1 MTLSEHSIKR
11 PITVIVLFLVIAI
24 LGILGY
30 FGLQAELMPKFTPPS
45 MNVQVVYPGASPT
58 EVENSLT
65 RKLEDALSSLQGIE
79 SMRSFSFEGMSM
91 VFVSFTYGTDIDKS
105 ISDAQNKIDSKKAEL
120 PSTILAPMINKVTVD
135 DKSVMQLSVTSSLE
149 TMAFSD
155 FIDRNILPEL
165 LRIPGMAK
173 VDAIGKHPRE
183 IQVNLDMEV
192 IRALGIARPGTSF
205 PSGSQSGLPD
215 GKPPKRKNPYHS
227 APFRQVE

>member
-135 DKSVMQLSVTSSLE
+135 DKSVMQLSITSSLE

-183 IQVNLDMEV
+183 IRSISTWSDPRWESPLSRCWV
-192 IRALGIARPGTSF
+192 

-215 GKPPKRKNPYHS
+215 GSLEARLT
-227 APFRQVE
+227 PFCAFPAN